1 MLVRPHPTNRAV
13 EAPLALV
20 EDCWTTEVVPRL
32 PAALAAQAHTLKA
45 FQRVRGLATPYDLL
59 RAVLA

>member
-1 MLVRPHPTNRAV
+1 MLVLPHHTNRAV
-13 EAPLALV
+13 EAQRALV
-20 EDCWTTEVVPRL
+20 EDTWTTEVMPRL